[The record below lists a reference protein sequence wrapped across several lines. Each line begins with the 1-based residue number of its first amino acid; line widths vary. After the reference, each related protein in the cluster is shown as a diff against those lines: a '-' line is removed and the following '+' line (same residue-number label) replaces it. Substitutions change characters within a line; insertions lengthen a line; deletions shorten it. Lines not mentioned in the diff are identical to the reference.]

1 MARLNRGKAG
11 PIYPQKRLGRLRGVA
26 DEGGWWPEFASNAEA
41 LDTLVEAIE
50 RATLRP
56 GEEIF
61 SAKFTDAPLAEGK
74 FETHLSKP
82 PTFTARWRRSANRV
96 VKGPSPKGTATARL
110 RRFRPFG

>member
-1 MARLNRGKAG
+1 MAGCVYRAG
-11 PIYPQKRLGRLRGVA
+11 GEVMADRGRLRGVA

-50 RATLRP
+50 RATQRP

-74 FETHLSKP
+74 FETYLHERENAKKPHAVRLSRP
-82 PTFTARWRRSANRV
+82 QLPMVNCSAADA
-96 VKGPSPKGTATARL
+96 PD
-110 RRFRPFG
+110 